1 MINTICFNVII
12 GQLTD
17 QSVLWFYFTAELNYD
32 TNMFAFVN
40 EKEILNSF
48 QTAFPLILHP
58 QIYLKWT
65 EWKCNKTQ

>member
-1 MINTICFNVII
+1 MCFNVII

-48 QTAFPLILHP
+48 QTAFSPILHP